1 MHGTTRDSGAG
12 WHFFPALYFRNVS
25 HDTKGAGE
33 EQMDSVMKAIGNN
46 GAETFSGRQKP
57 HHNRQSLHLP
67 QSEGTID
74 EEQKQKCSCFDMG
87 PRK

>member
-1 MHGTTRDSGAG
+1 MAFLSRTVFQKRFTRHERG
-12 WHFFPALYFRNVS
+12 R
-25 HDTKGAGE
+25 E